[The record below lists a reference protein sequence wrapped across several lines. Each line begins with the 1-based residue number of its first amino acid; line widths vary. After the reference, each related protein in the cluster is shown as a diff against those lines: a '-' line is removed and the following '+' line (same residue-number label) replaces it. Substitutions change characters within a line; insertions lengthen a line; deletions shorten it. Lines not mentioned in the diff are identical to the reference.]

1 MRLVVALAAALV
13 LGGCAAGPEPGPAQG
28 RKGAPTGSWWVEP
41 DAAEVAAFRERL
53 VALAD
58 APACQDALVARAP
71 EVAHALFVSDPD
83 PAVRA
88 ALGRGL
94 APRSRA
100 GAAPNPYADSLQA
113 DAAGGRAH
121 LLDALGAPRTAPDAL
136 VEKALAAARALRE
149 PPADP
154 LLATEAEQL
163 ALAFGAGEAEE
174 RAGALAPLQEVRA
187 ALIGSRSDPALVE
200 RAVELAAA
208 TGDLA
213 TLERLA
219 SLVELGVLARAVPGR
234 PWRADAARAALARG
248 QGLRALKHALA
259 LEGRAP
265 EAGAAPRL
273 QDRLLVAR
281 AQLAAGQLESALDE
295 ALATAEAAAA
305 LPTEPALEASAHA
318 LAGDALMALA
328 RAEAAL
334 EAYARAEAAFGRAQ
348 DPAGVYRQGLNRVA
362 AALRAGAGGAVK
374 TALEGLGPQ
383 PVAELG
389 LRRSILER
397 LAALLAGTTTGQAA
411 ARDVEA
417 TLVQARLQGA
427 LDLVEQY
434 RDLPAKLRAGP
445 KPAPRGS

>member
-1 MRLVVALAAALV
+1 MRLLAGLALLV
-13 LGGCAAGPEPGPAQG
+13 LVGCASGPAPVAKG

-41 DAAEVAAFRERL
+41 EAAEVVAFRERL
-53 VALAD
+53 AALAD

-71 EVAHALFVSDPD
+71 EVAHALFMSDPD

-88 ALGRGL
+88 ALARGL
-94 APRSRA
+94 APRARA

-113 DAAGGRAH
+113 DAKAGRAL

-136 VEKALAAARALRE
+136 VEKALAAGRALRE

-163 ALAFGAGEAEE
+163 ALAFGTDQGDAPAAGPA
-174 RAGALAPLQEVRA
+174 ALQEVRA
-187 ALIGSRSDPALVE
+187 ALLASQADAEQVE

-234 PWRADAARAALARG
+234 PWRADATRAALARG

-265 EAGAAPRL
+265 EAGPAPRL

-295 ALATAEAAAA
+295 SLAVAEAATA

-318 LAGDALMALA
+318 QAGDALMALA
-328 RAEAAL
+328 RPEPAL

-362 AALRAGAGGAVK
+362 AALRAGASDAAK
-374 TALEGLGPQ
+374 TAFEGLGPQ

-389 LRRSILER
+389 LRRAILER
-397 LAALLAGTTTGQAA
+397 LSALLAGSTTGQAA

-417 TLVQARLQGA
+417 TLVQAKLQGA

-445 KPAPRGS
+445 KPPPRGS

>member
-1 MRLVVALAAALV
+1 MRAVALGLVAL
-13 LGGCAAGPEPGPAQG
+13 LLAGCASGPEPGPTTQG
-28 RKGAPTGSWWVEP
+28 RRGAPTGSWWVEP
-41 DAAEVAAFRERL
+41 DAAEVAALRERL

-71 EVAHALFVSDPD
+71 EVAHALFVSDQD

-88 ALGRGL
+88 ALARGL
-94 APRSRA
+94 APRARA
-100 GAAPNPYADSLQA
+100 GAPPNPYADSLQA
-113 DAAGGRAH
+113 GAASGRAH

-154 LLATEAEQL
+154 LLAAEAQQL
-163 ALAFGAGEAEE
+163 ALAFGSDLVEEPAG
-174 RAGALAPLQEVRA
+174 GVAPLQEVRA
-187 ALIGSRSDPALVE
+187 ALLAARGDPAQAE
-200 RAVELAAA
+200 RVVELAAA
-208 TGDLA
+208 AGDLA
-213 TLERLA
+213 TLERVA
-219 SLVELGVLARAVPGR
+219 SLVELGVLGVPGR

-259 LEGRAP
+259 LEGRAAEVGP
-265 EAGAAPRL
+265 APRL

-295 ALATAEAAAA
+295 ALAVAEGAAA

-318 LAGDALMALA
+318 LAGDALLALA
-328 RAEAAL
+328 RPEPAL

-362 AALRAGAGGAVK
+362 AALRAGASGAVK

-417 TLVQARLQGA
+417 TLLQAKLQGA

-445 KPAPRGS
+445 KPPPRGS

>member
-1 MRLVVALAAALV
+1 MKRLALGLAL
-13 LGGCAAGPEPGPAQG
+13 LLAGCASGPEPGRPAQP
-28 RKGAPTGSWWVEP
+28 RKGAPVGSWWVEP
-41 DAAEVAAFRERL
+41 EAAEVAAFRERL

-71 EVAHALFVSDPD
+71 EVAHALFVSDQD
-83 PAVRA
+83 PALRA

-94 APRSRA
+94 APRGRT
-100 GAAPNPYADSLQA
+100 AAPNPYADSLQA
-113 DAAGGRAH
+113 DARGGRA
-121 LLDALGAPRTAPDAL
+121 LLLEALGAPRTAPDAL
-136 VEKALAAARALRE
+136 VEEAQGAARALRE

-154 LLATEAEQL
+154 LLATEAELL
-163 ALAFGAGEAEE
+163 ALAFGADQGDDPA
-174 RAGALAPLQEVRA
+174 AGAAPLQEVRA
-187 ALIGSRSDPALVE
+187 ALLAARSDAAQVE

-219 SLVELGVLARAVPGR
+219 SLVELGVLSRAVPAR

-265 EAGAAPRL
+265 EAGPGPRL

-295 ALATAEAAAA
+295 GLAVAEAATA
-305 LPTEPALEASAHA
+305 LPAEPALEASAHA

-328 RAEAAL
+328 RPEPAL

-348 DPAGVYRQGLNRVA
+348 DPAGVYRQGLNRIA
-362 AALRAGAGGAVK
+362 AALRAGAGEAAK

-417 TLVQARLQGA
+417 TLVQAKLQGA

-445 KPAPRGS
+445 KPPPRGS